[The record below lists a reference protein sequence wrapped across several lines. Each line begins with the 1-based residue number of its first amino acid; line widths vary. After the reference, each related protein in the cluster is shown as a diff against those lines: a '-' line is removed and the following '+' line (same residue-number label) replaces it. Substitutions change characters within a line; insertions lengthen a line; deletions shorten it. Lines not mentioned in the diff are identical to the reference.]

1 MPGRHLQWLHRQPH
15 HGCLR
20 RRSPGGRRRAAQT
33 IDEASEDYGMKMDP
47 FRMNDLVGLDFFGR
61 ERANSGAAT
70 PDTVV
75 MDALYAAGRFGQK
88 NGKGFTSTT

>member
-1 MPGRHLQWLHRQPH
+1 MTCPVGTCNGFIANRIMDV
-15 HGCLR
+15 
-20 RRSPGGRRRAAQT
+20 S

-47 FRMNDLVGLDFFGR
+47 FRMNDLVGLDFFGC

-88 NGKGFTSTT
+88 NGKGSACALMPRRM